1 MAKIL
6 IIDDAG
12 NHHIIT
18 DITDNDLPYLFQ
30 VKRLAEKYNITS
42 QTLAARCCK
51 FYEDGEERGYRSL
64 VTALTEPV
72 RKYNKKWY
80 LNIASA
86 LIGQGLFLYGVNK
99 HEWK

>member
-18 DITDNDLPYLFQ
+18 DITDNDLPYLFH
-30 VKRLAEKYNITS
+30 VKRLAEKYKITS

-51 FYEDGEERGYRSL
+51 FYEEGAERGYHSL

-72 RKYNKKWY
+72 RKYNKK
-80 LNIASA
+80 
-86 LIGQGLFLYGVNK
+86 
-99 HEWK
+99 

>member
-6 IIDDAG
+6 IIDDTG

-30 VKRLAEKYNITS
+30 VKRLAEKYKITS

-64 VTALTEPV
+64 VTALREPV
-72 RKYNKKWY
+72 RKYNKK
-80 LNIASA
+80 
-86 LIGQGLFLYGVNK
+86 
-99 HEWK
+99 